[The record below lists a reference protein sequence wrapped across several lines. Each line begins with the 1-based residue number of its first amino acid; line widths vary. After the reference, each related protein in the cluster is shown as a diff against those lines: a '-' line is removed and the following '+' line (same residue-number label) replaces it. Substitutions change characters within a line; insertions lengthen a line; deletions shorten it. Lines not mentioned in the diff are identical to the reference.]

1 MSEEKDPRKIRFAT
15 QKKVMDLLAR
25 RDHSEKELRKKL
37 RERFPDDEDTLNA
50 IENAIQFAKDN
61 NWLGDPQDLAHRMA
75 DMLHRKN
82 KGIQYI
88 NNYLR
93 DKGLPSV
100 AADREAELEKAL
112 EIVKG
117 KYDLE
122 HKLTREE
129 KAKVGRFL
137 MSRGFDSET
146 VRKVIYE
153 KL

>member
-1 MSEEKDPRKIRFAT
+1 MPEEKDPRKIRFAT

-61 NWLGDPQDLAHRMA
+61 NWLGDPQDLAQRMA

-93 DKGLPSV
+93 DKGLPQV
-100 AADREAELEKAL
+100 APDREAELEKAL

-122 HKLTREE
+122 EKLTRED